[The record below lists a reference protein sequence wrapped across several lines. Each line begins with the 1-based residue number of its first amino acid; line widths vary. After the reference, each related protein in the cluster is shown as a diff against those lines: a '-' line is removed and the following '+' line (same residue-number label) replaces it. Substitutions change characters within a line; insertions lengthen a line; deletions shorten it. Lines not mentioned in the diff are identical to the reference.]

1 MRKLVVLIAMM
12 MSLNTFAQS
21 YETSKDAENGSIV
34 LKGEITIADL
44 KNEST
49 FTWLATNAA
58 YNPEP
63 LALDELKNNLKEY
76 AIVLVM
82 GTWCEDSQ
90 NLVPKLYTTLLQSLF
105 PMSQLTIYGVDRT
118 KDGLHGEKAKFNIEK
133 VPTIIVY
140 QDGKEKGRI
149 VEVVAKSIEED
160 LAAIIRK

>member
-1 MRKLVVLIAMM
+1 MRTLLLVIIMM

-21 YETSKDAENGSIV
+21 YETSKDAENGSVI

-63 LALDELKNNLKEY
+63 VTTDYLKDNLKNY
-76 AIVLVM
+76 AIVVVM
-82 GTWCEDSQ
+82 GTWCDDSQ
-90 NLVPKLYTTLLQSLF
+90 NLVPKLYTTLLNSLF

-118 KDGLHGEKAKFNIEK
+118 KDALHGEKAKFNIEK

-140 QDGKEKGRI
+140 KDGKEKGRI
-149 VEVVAKSIEED
+149 VEVVTKSIEED
-160 LAAIIRK
+160 LAVIIRR